1 MQAPSGEVL
10 EAVRGL
16 GLEGVVGKRIDSSRT
31 ASDRAWI
38 KHRTNMEQE
47 FVIGGYIPGAR
58 GFDALLVGVYEKK
71 RLIFLAKVTY
81 VAAKLSLADHLAKGP
96 RGADELAD
104 SITGQCLTGFIM
116 SQNRSAIAVEPR
128 NAGDHSTAERRPEII
143 REQ

>member
-1 MQAPSGEVL
+1 
-10 EAVRGL
+10 
-16 GLEGVVGKRIDSSRT
+16 
-31 ASDRAWI
+31 
-38 KHRTNMEQE
+38 MEQE

-104 SITGQCLTGFIM
+104 WITGQMLTGFIM
-116 SQNRSAIAVEPR
+116 SHNRRRDSGR
-128 NAGDHSTAERRPEII
+128 AEKCRGSLDGRTTP
-143 REQ
+143 

>member
-1 MQAPSGEVL
+1 
-10 EAVRGL
+10 
-16 GLEGVVGKRIDSSRT
+16 
-31 ASDRAWI
+31 
-38 KHRTNMEQE
+38 MEQE

-116 SQNRSAIAVEPR
+116 SQNRSAIAVSSRKMPDITDGR
-128 NAGDHSTAERRPEII
+128 TMP
-143 REQ
+143 

>member
-1 MQAPSGEVL
+1 MQAPSSEVL

-16 GLEGVVGKRIDSSRT
+16 GLEGVVGKRIDSIYEPGERSGVG
-31 ASDRAWI
+31 I
-38 KHRTNMEQE
+38 KLRTNLEQE
-47 FVIGGYIPGAR
+47 FVVGGYIPGAR

-116 SQNRSAIAVEPR
+116 SQNRSAIAVE
-128 NAGDHSTAERRPEII
+128 AEKCRGSLDGRTTP
-143 REQ
+143 

>member
-16 GLEGVVGKRIDSSRT
+16 GLEGVVGKRISG
-31 ASDRAWI
+31 AWI

-81 VAAKLSLADHLAKGP
+81 VAAKLSLAEHLAKGP

-116 SQNRSAIAVEPR
+116 SQNRSAIAVESR
-128 NAGDHSTAERRPEII
+128 NAGITRRPNDAL
-143 REQ
+143 RL